1 MNIFL
6 GGNNMF
12 SNSNCASVPLVA
24 NIDGNGNNGGWADG
38 GWLWI
43 IVVFALLFGWGNGG
57 FGGFG
62 GNNGGG
68 YVATAATQADI
79 QRGFDNSAVISKL
92 DGISNGLCDGFYA
105 MNNSMLTGFNGI
117 NTNIMQTGYGIQQA
131 INADTVANMQNTNAL
146 QAQLAN
152 CCCET
157 REAIQGVNYNMAT
170 NTCALQN
177 TMNNNTRDIIDS
189 QQAGTRAILDY
200 LCTKENADLRD
211 KVQKLELSASQDRQS
226 ALLTTAMTA
235 QAQQIV
241 NSVNPTAIPAYVV
254 PNPNAYAYGYGCNT
268 GWVSTVK
275 YHLMLVD
282 LYTTIYIKA
291 DDSDIDDI
299 YHALLNPPVYPSLG
313 EYGDLC
319 KIEAVDIVELKELD
333 KPISAPLD
341 TQSYIPVNKGN
352 FAGTIYGINN
362 KYEIIKG
369 FRRFQKVSCY
379 LVDKGQEVVSNL
391 FDDDKPIIFID

>member
-62 GNNGGG
+62 GGGNNGVG
-68 YVATAATQADI
+68 AEI

-146 QAQLAN
+146 QSQLAN

-170 NTCALQN
+170 QTNALQN
-177 TMNNNTRDIIDS
+177 TMCNNTRDIIDS
-189 QQAGTRAILDY
+189 QQAGTRAILDF
-200 LCTKENADLRD
+200 LTNDKIATLTAENNDLRRA
-211 KVQKLELSASQDRQS
+211 ASQDRQN
-226 ALLTTAMTA
+226 ALLTTAMSA
-235 QAQQIV
+235 QTNQII
-241 NSVNPTAIPAYVV
+241 NAVNPTAIPAYVV
-254 PNPNAYAYGYGCNT
+254 PNPNAYAYGCGCNT
-268 GWVSTVK
+268 GC
-275 YHLMLVD
+275 
-282 LYTTIYIKA
+282 
-291 DDSDIDDI
+291 
-299 YHALLNPPVYPSLG
+299 N
-313 EYGDLC
+313 C
-319 KIEAVDIVELKELD
+319 
-333 KPISAPLD
+333 
-341 TQSYIPVNKGN
+341 
-352 FAGTIYGINN
+352 
-362 KYEIIKG
+362 
-369 FRRFQKVSCY
+369 
-379 LVDKGQEVVSNL
+379 
-391 FDDDKPIIFID
+391 

>member
-1 MNIFL
+1 
-6 GGNNMF
+6 MF

-24 NIDGNGNNGGWADG
+24 NIDGNGNNNGGWADG

-62 GNNGGG
+62 GNNGGATP
-68 YVATAATQADI
+68 YSTSAVAQADL
-79 QRGFDNSAVISKL
+79 QRGFDTQSIVSKL
-92 DGISNGLCDGFYA
+92 DGITNGLCDGFYA

-189 QQAGTRAILDY
+189 QQAGTRAILDF
-200 LCTKENADLRD
+200 LTQDKIATLTAENNDLRRA
-211 KVQKLELSASQDRQS
+211 ASQDRQN

-235 QAQQIV
+235 QTSQILDAV
-241 NSVNPTAIPAYVV
+241 RPTPVPAYPAASPCGLGNWS
-254 PNPNAYAYGYGCNT
+254 PNVLANGYNNVCCGCN
-268 GWVSTVK
+268 
-275 YHLMLVD
+275 
-282 LYTTIYIKA
+282 
-291 DDSDIDDI
+291 
-299 YHALLNPPVYPSLG
+299 
-313 EYGDLC
+313 
-319 KIEAVDIVELKELD
+319 
-333 KPISAPLD
+333 
-341 TQSYIPVNKGN
+341 
-352 FAGTIYGINN
+352 AGCG
-362 KYEIIKG
+362 
-369 FRRFQKVSCY
+369 C
-379 LVDKGQEVVSNL
+379 
-391 FDDDKPIIFID
+391 